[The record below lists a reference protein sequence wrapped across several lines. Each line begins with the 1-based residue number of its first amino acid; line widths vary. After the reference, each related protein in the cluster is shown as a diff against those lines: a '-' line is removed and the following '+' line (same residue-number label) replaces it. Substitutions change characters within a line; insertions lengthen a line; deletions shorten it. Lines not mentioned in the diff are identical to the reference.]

1 MAKTVEKTIETDPP
15 KATIDPRWKLKSQL
29 FYARLLITILAMG
42 LFGYLVSQMLEMKE
56 EMTSSAKDIT
66 MLALGSFLPIL
77 GAVSKFWLDPSDD
90 HGDETPKNGEEKSDQ
105 KTV

>member
-15 KATIDPRWKLKSQL
+15 KPTVDPRWKLKSQL

-77 GAVSKFWLDPSDD
+77 GAVSKFWLDPSDA
-90 HGDETPKNGEEKSDQ
+90 HGDETPNDNGKTSKEEK
-105 KTV
+105 

>member
-1 MAKTVEKTIETDPP
+1 MAKTIEKTIETDPP
-15 KATIDPRWKLKSQL
+15 KPVVDPRWKLKSQL
-29 FYARLLITILAMG
+29 FYARLLITILAMA

-77 GAVSKFWLDPSDD
+77 GAVSKFWLDPSDE
-90 HGDETPKNGEEKSDQ
+90 HGDEAPNDNGKTSKEEK
-105 KTV
+105 